1 MNENSSSNNFVSDD
15 LIQNNDEKDYTILI
29 NRLKEI
35 GKIISL
41 LEKKIVLPAYDQC
54 LKASHIFNL
63 LYSRGFFVFS

>member
-41 LEKKIVLPAYDQC
+41 LEKKIF
-54 LKASHIFNL
+54 K
-63 LYSRGFFVFS
+63 